1 MLYVIESQK
10 SSYKLIFKNILLKS
24 YKRRKIWRKIIIYEV
39 TQNSW
44 FMKIDVI
51 DTENQVWEC
60 IQNLLLFL

>member
-51 DTENQVWEC
+51 DTEDQVWEC